1 MIELNY
7 ALNTIFFLISGAM
20 VMWMAAGF
28 TALEAGSV
36 RTKNVTEILT
46 KNVALFAVASI
57 AFLLCGYKIMY
68 GWVEPAGH
76 AMYADF
82 FFQMVFVATAM
93 SVVSGAVAE
102 RKKLWSFLIF
112 SAVFAAVIY
121 PLEGQWT
128 WGGGFLS
135 GLGFVDFAGSGI
147 VHMAGASAA
156 LAAVLLIGPRDG
168 KYDKNGRP
176 KNIPGNN
183 MPLVALGTLILWLG
197 WFFFNGGSQLKF
209 DTMSDAQA
217 LGKIFVNT
225 NMAAAG
231 GLLGAM
237 IVSKLWT
244 KRVVLNVTL
253 NGALAGLVVIT
264 ADPLSPSPEFAIL
277 YGLLGGIVIP
287 GAMTLLEKWGID
299 DPVGAISVHGIAGII
314 GLLLVPIFNPDA
326 TILIQVLGIGVI
338 GGFVFTTSCAVWFVL
353 GKTVGI
359 RVGKEEELVGS
370 DMYEGTG
377 NAYPEF
383 MNTQLN
389 KVRSTDDN

>member
-1 MIELNY
+1 MIELTY
-7 ALNTIFFLISGAM
+7 ALNTMFFLISGAM

-46 KNVALFAVASI
+46 KNVALFAAASI
-57 AFLLCGYKIMY
+57 AFLFLGYRIMY
-68 GWVEPAGH
+68 GWNEPGTH
-76 AMYADF
+76 SMYADF

-112 SAVFAAVIY
+112 AVIFSAIIY
-121 PLEGQWT
+121 PLEGSWT
-128 WGGGFLS
+128 WGGGCLS
-135 GLGFVDFAGSGI
+135 QLGFFDFAGSGI
-147 VHMAGASAA
+147 VHMAGATAA
-156 LAAVLLIGPRDG
+156 LASVIMIGAREG
-168 KYDKNGRP
+168 KYDENGKP
-176 KNIPGNN
+176 KNIPGSN
-183 MPLVALGTLILWLG
+183 MPLVAIGTLILWLG
-197 WFFFNGGSQLKF
+197 WFFFNGGSQLAF
-209 DTMSDAQA
+209 STIADANA

-244 KRVVLNVTL
+244 KKVILNVTL

-264 ADPLSPSPEFAIL
+264 ADPYSPSPEIAVL
-277 YGLLGGIVIP
+277 YGALGGILIP
-287 GAMTLLEKWGID
+287 LSMTLLEKWGID
-299 DPVGAISVHGIAGII
+299 DPVGAISVHGTAGIL

-338 GGFVFTTSCAVWFVL
+338 GGFVFTTSLAVWWL
-353 GKTVGI
+353 LHKTIGI

-383 MNTQLN
+383 IGMQKSEL
-389 KVRSTDDN
+389 RE

>member
-1 MIELNY
+1 MIELTY
-7 ALNTIFFLISGAM
+7 ALNTMFFLISGAM

-46 KNVALFAVASI
+46 KNVALFAAASI
-57 AFLLCGYKIMY
+57 AFLFLGYRIMY
-68 GWVEPAGH
+68 GWNEPGTH
-76 AMYADF
+76 SMYADF

-112 SAVFAAVIY
+112 AVIFSAIIY
-121 PLEGQWT
+121 PLEGSWT

-135 GLGFVDFAGSGI
+135 QLGFFDFAGSGI
-147 VHMAGASAA
+147 VHMAGAAAA
-156 LAAVLLIGPRDG
+156 LASVIMIGAREG
-168 KYDKNGRP
+168 KYDENGKP
-176 KNIPGNN
+176 KNIPGSN

-197 WFFFNGGSQLKF
+197 WFFFNGGSQLAF
-209 DTMSDAQA
+209 STIADANA

-237 IVSKLWT
+237 VVSKLWT
-244 KRVVLNVTL
+244 KKVILNVTL

-264 ADPLSPSPEFAIL
+264 ADPYSPSPEIAVL
-277 YGLLGGIVIP
+277 YGVMGGMLVPLSMSLI
-287 GAMTLLEKWGID
+287 EKWGID
-299 DPVGAISVHGIAGII
+299 DPVGAISVHGTAGIL

-338 GGFVFTTSCAVWFVL
+338 GGFVFTTSLAVWWL
-353 GKTVGI
+353 LHKTIGI

-383 MNTQLN
+383 IGMQKSEL
-389 KVRSTDDN
+389 RE

>member
-57 AFLLCGYKIMY
+57 AFLLCGYGVMY
-68 GWVEPAGH
+68 GWNEPKTH
-76 AMYADF
+76 SMYADF

-112 SAVFAAVIY
+112 SAIFAGVIY
-121 PLEGQWT
+121 PLEGSWT

-156 LAAVLLIGPRDG
+156 LAAVLIIGPRDG
-168 KYDKNGRP
+168 KYDKNGKP
-176 KNIPGNN
+176 KNIPGSN

-197 WFFFNGGSQLKF
+197 WFFFNGGSQLAF
-209 DTMSDAQA
+209 STIADANA

-244 KRVVLNVTL
+244 KKVILNVTL

-264 ADPLSPSPEFAIL
+264 ADPYSPSPEIAVL
-277 YGLLGGIVIP
+277 YGMLGGITIP
-287 GAMTLLEKWGID
+287 FAMTLLEKWGID
-299 DPVGAISVHGIAGII
+299 DPVGAISVHGIAGIL
-314 GLLLVPIFNPDA
+314 GLLLVPIFNSDS
-326 TILIQVLGIGVI
+326 TVLAQSIGIVTI
-338 GGFVFTTSCAVWFVL
+338 GGFVFVTSLGVWWVL
-353 GKTVGI
+353 HKTIGI
-359 RVGKEEELVGS
+359 RVGKKEEDVGS

-383 MNTQLN
+383 MD
-389 KVRSTDDN
+389 K

>member
-1 MIELNY
+1 
-7 ALNTIFFLISGAM
+7 
-20 VMWMAAGF
+20 MWMAAGF

-68 GWVEPAGH
+68 GWAEPVGH

-121 PLEGQWT
+121 PLEGAWT

-168 KYDKNGRP
+168 KYDTQGNP
-176 KNIPGNN
+176 QNIPGNN

-209 DTMSDAQA
+209 NTLSDASA

-225 NMAAAG
+225 NMAASG

-237 IVSKLWT
+237 LVSKLWT
-244 KRVVLNVTL
+244 RRVVLNVTL

-299 DPVGAISVHGIAGII
+299 DPVGAISVHGVAGII
-314 GLLLVPIFNPDA
+314 GLLLVPVFNTDA
-326 TILIQVLGIGVI
+326 TILAQLCGIGII
-338 GGFVFTTSCAVWFVL
+338 GGFVFTASYAVWFVL
-353 GKTVGI
+353 GKTIGI
-359 RVGKEEELVGS
+359 RVGQEEELVGS

-383 MNTQLN
+383 M
-389 KVRSTDDN
+389 KKRE

>member
-1 MIELNY
+1 MIELTY
-7 ALNTIFFLISGAM
+7 ALNTMFFLISGAM

-46 KNVALFAVASI
+46 KNVALFAAASI
-57 AFLLCGYKIMY
+57 AFLFLGYRIMY
-68 GWVEPAGH
+68 GWNEPGTH
-76 AMYADF
+76 SMYADF

-102 RKKLWSFLIF
+102 RKRLWSFLIF
-112 SAVFAAVIY
+112 AVIFSAIIY
-121 PLEGQWT
+121 PLEGSWT

-135 GLGFVDFAGSGI
+135 QLGFFDFAGSGI
-147 VHMAGASAA
+147 VHMAGATAA
-156 LAAVLLIGPRDG
+156 LASVIMIGAREG
-168 KYDKNGRP
+168 KYDENGKP
-176 KNIPGNN
+176 KNIPGSN
-183 MPLVALGTLILWLG
+183 MPLVAIGTLILWLG
-197 WFFFNGGSQLKF
+197 WFFFNGGSQLAF
-209 DTMSDAQA
+209 STIADANA

-244 KRVVLNVTL
+244 KKVILNVTL

-264 ADPLSPSPEFAIL
+264 ADPYSPSPEIAVL
-277 YGLLGGIVIP
+277 YGALGGILIP
-287 GAMTLLEKWGID
+287 LSMTLLEKWGID
-299 DPVGAISVHGIAGII
+299 DPVGAISVHGTAGIL

-338 GGFVFTTSCAVWFVL
+338 GGFVFTTSLAVWWL
-353 GKTVGI
+353 LHKTIGI

-383 MNTQLN
+383 IGMQKSEL
-389 KVRSTDDN
+389 RE

>member
-1 MIELNY
+1 MIETNY
-7 ALNTIFFLISGAM
+7 AINTIFFLISGAM

-46 KNVALFAVASI
+46 KNVALFSVASI
-57 AFLLCGYKIMY
+57 AFLFLGYRLMY
-68 GWVEPAGH
+68 GWNEPDTH
-76 AMYADF
+76 SMYADF

-112 SAVFAAVIY
+112 AALFSSVIY
-121 PLEGQWT
+121 PLEGSWT

-135 GLGFVDFAGSGI
+135 ELGFFDFAGSGI
-147 VHMAGASAA
+147 VHMAGAAAA
-156 LAAVLLIGPRDG
+156 LASVIMIGARDG
-168 KYDKNGRP
+168 KYDKNGKP
-176 KNIPGNN
+176 KNIPGSN

-197 WFFFNGGSQLKF
+197 WFFFNGGSQLAF
-209 DTMSDAQA
+209 STIADANA

-244 KRVVLNVTL
+244 KKVILNVTL

-264 ADPLSPSPEFAIL
+264 ADPYSPSPEIAVL
-277 YGLLGGIVIP
+277 YGVMGGMLVPLSMSLI
-287 GAMTLLEKWGID
+287 EKWGID
-299 DPVGAISVHGIAGII
+299 DPVGAISVHGTAGIL
-314 GLLLVPIFNPDA
+314 GLLLVPIFNSDA

-338 GGFVFTTSCAVWFVL
+338 GGFVFTTSL
-353 GKTVGI
+353 GIWWILHKTIGI

-383 MNTQLN
+383 MD
-389 KVRSTDDN
+389 K

>member
-7 ALNTIFFLISGAM
+7 ALNTIFFLISAAM

-46 KNVALFAVASI
+46 KNVALFSVASI
-57 AFLLCGYKIMY
+57 AFLFLGYRLMY
-68 GWVEPAGH
+68 GWNEPDTH
-76 AMYADF
+76 SMYADF

-112 SAVFAAVIY
+112 AALFSAVIY
-121 PLEGQWT
+121 PLEGSWT

-135 GLGFVDFAGSGI
+135 ELGFFDFAGSGI
-147 VHMAGASAA
+147 VHMAGAAAA
-156 LAAVLLIGPRDG
+156 LAAVMIIGPRDG
-168 KYDKNGRP
+168 KYDKNGKP
-176 KNIPGNN
+176 KNIPGSN

-197 WFFFNGGSQLKF
+197 WFFFNGGSQLAF
-209 DTMSDAQA
+209 STIDDANA

-244 KRVVLNVTL
+244 KKVILNVTL

-264 ADPLSPSPEFAIL
+264 ADPYSPSPEIAVL
-277 YGLLGGIVIP
+277 YGMLGGVVVP
-287 GAMTLLEKWGID
+287 FAMTLLEKWGID
-299 DPVGAISVHGIAGII
+299 DPVGAISVHGVAGII
-314 GLLLVPIFNPDA
+314 GLLLVPIFNADS
-326 TILIQVLGIGVI
+326 TILIQLLGIGVI
-338 GGFVFTTSCAVWFVL
+338 GGFVFVTSLGIWWVL
-353 GKTVGI
+353 HKTIGI

-383 MNTQLN
+383 MD
-389 KVRSTDDN
+389 K